1 MTELTNP
8 YLQIKE
14 TNLVDNSITEFE
26 YVEYLPRDSN
36 NMNKDGQH
44 IIETKDEDVFLLPHK
59 SYLEIRGK
67 LQTNANANY
76 NNNDVISL
84 VNSGWSLFQTAQYQL
99 NNQTIENINLYLP
112 QASTILNLVSF
123 SDN

>member
-44 IIETKDEDVFLLPHK
+44 IIWACSRNK
-59 SYLEIRGK
+59 K
-67 LQTNANANY
+67 L
-76 NNNDVISL
+76 
-84 VNSGWSLFQTAQYQL
+84 SGA
-99 NNQTIENINLYLP
+99 
-112 QASTILNLVSF
+112 
-123 SDN
+123 

>member
-36 NMNKDGQH
+36 NMNKDGQQ
-44 IIETKDEDVFLLPHK
+44 LLKQKMKMFFFYRIKH
-59 SYLEIRGK
+59 
-67 LQTNANANY
+67 T
-76 NNNDVISL
+76 
-84 VNSGWSLFQTAQYQL
+84 
-99 NNQTIENINLYLP
+99 
-112 QASTILNLVSF
+112 
-123 SDN
+123 

>member
-36 NMNKDGQH
+36 NMNKMVS
-44 IIETKDEDVFLLPHK
+44 TLLKQKMKMFFFYRIKH
-59 SYLEIRGK
+59 
-67 LQTNANANY
+67 T
-76 NNNDVISL
+76 
-84 VNSGWSLFQTAQYQL
+84 
-99 NNQTIENINLYLP
+99 
-112 QASTILNLVSF
+112 
-123 SDN
+123 

>member
-44 IIETKDEDVFLLPHK
+44 IIETKMKMFFFYRIKH
-59 SYLEIRGK
+59 
-67 LQTNANANY
+67 T
-76 NNNDVISL
+76 
-84 VNSGWSLFQTAQYQL
+84 
-99 NNQTIENINLYLP
+99 
-112 QASTILNLVSF
+112 
-123 SDN
+123 

>member
-26 YVEYLPRDSN
+26 YCHHSEYLPRDSN

-44 IIETKDEDVFLLPHK
+44 CVLFILKVLGSGHVNDPVLLKMKTESKAFFK
-59 SYLEIRGK
+59 SK
-67 LQTNANANY
+67 KNKA
-76 NNNDVISL
+76 V
-84 VNSGWSLFQTAQYQL
+84 
-99 NNQTIENINLYLP
+99 
-112 QASTILNLVSF
+112 
-123 SDN
+123 

>member
-36 NMNKDGQH
+36 NMNKDETLLKQKMKMFFFYRIKH
-44 IIETKDEDVFLLPHK
+44 I
-59 SYLEIRGK
+59 
-67 LQTNANANY
+67 
-76 NNNDVISL
+76 
-84 VNSGWSLFQTAQYQL
+84 
-99 NNQTIENINLYLP
+99 
-112 QASTILNLVSF
+112 
-123 SDN
+123 